1 MPNWCFTQ
9 YVAEGPKEQLR
20 RLHETMVTIAAMPFP
35 GLIENDFGS
44 AWLGNLVMTLGVDPR
59 EESYFR
65 CRGEYNVY
73 DFDDKSSDT
82 LLFDTTTAWCEADDT
97 RRLIEKIFPG
107 VHLYFISEEFGCGYW
122 ETNDVQGK
130 YFRDRYFLRTE
141 DDDATDEHYFE
152 TLEELADAVMGL
164 TGLSGLSSFEECEQ
178 ALENY
183 RDSDYAYSLLRVK
196 FEEPR

>member
-20 RLHETMVTIAAMPFP
+20 RLHETMVTIAAMPNP

-44 AWLGNLVMTLGVDPR
+44 AWLGNLVMALGVNPR
-59 EESYFR
+59 EESHFR
-65 CRGEYNVY
+65 CRGEYSVY

-97 RRLIEKIFPG
+97 RRLIEKVFPS

-130 YFRDRYFLRTE
+130 YFRDRYYLSTE
-141 DDDATDEHYFE
+141 DDDDIDEHYFE
-152 TLEELADAVMGL
+152 TLEELADAIKEL
-164 TGLSGLSSFEECEQ
+164 TGLSDLFSFEECEQ

-183 RDSDYAYSLLRVK
+183 RDSDLPIIFYV
-196 FEEPR
+196 